1 MKFGVD
7 IQHIG
12 YNQLASGPGQ
22 FGSYTW
28 NSLASFEK
36 DGAISATAI
45 LPYNIDGHEPRQW
58 VQYVN
63 SFWIQ
68 EDWKLRNNLTLNA
81 GIRYEP
87 FTVPTEKFNRYSTLR
102 DWTTDKAWL
111 VAPAPV
117 IPGRIAGYQ
126 ANVSLWKN
134 PSHLDF
140 MPRLGF
146 AWDVRGNGKTALR
159 GGFGVFF
166 VDIMDTYYGTP
177 GQVNAPFYANIS
189 TTAAAAGSGTGVY
202 NLLSSQND
210 VRLAQGSAVST
221 TLNAT
226 TGKTLIQ
233 YNLKPSYELKYNL
246 SLDRDLGNGFTV
258 TPEVIVGRGVHLWR
272 TFATNYAPSVSLNG
286 RAYVANSSGVINPF
300 TGQGSIHT
308 ADAQSFYN
316 AALVTVKKRFP
327 NRAQV
332 QTSYTYAKNVDDSTS
347 GGVTGVGNEPS
358 TNVPDL
364 SKSDRARS
372 GLFQKHTFLLNGVYP
387 LPFSARTRLLSSLTR
402 GWQVAGIMI
411 ANSGQPFTV
420 TASGNR
426 PEITTTIPKAQPRFP

>member
-1 MKFGVD
+1 
-7 IQHIG
+7 
-12 YNQLASGPGQ
+12 
-22 FGSYTW
+22 
-28 NSLASFEK
+28 
-36 DGAISATAI
+36 
-45 LPYNIDGHEPRQW
+45 
-58 VQYVN
+58 
-63 SFWIQ
+63 
-68 EDWKLRNNLTLNA
+68 
-81 GIRYEP
+81 
-87 FTVPTEKFNRYSTLR
+87 
-102 DWTTDKAWL
+102 
-111 VAPAPV
+111 V

-126 ANVSLWKN
+126 ASAPLWSN
-134 PSHLDF
+134 PSNRDF

-146 AWDVRGNGKTALR
+146 AWDVQGNGKTALR

-210 VRLAQGSAVST
+210 VSLAQGSAVSP

-246 SLDRDLGNGFTV
+246 SLDRDLGKGFTI
-258 TPEVIVGRGVHLWR
+258 TPELIAGRGVHLWR
-272 TFATNYAPSVSLNG
+272 TTATNYAPSVSLNG

-300 TGQGSIHT
+300 TGQGTVRT

-332 QTSYTYAKNVDDSTS
+332 QTSYTYAKNIDDSTS

-372 GLFQKHTFLLNGVYP
+372 GLFQKHTFLVSIKRGIPTSVFVKDAPSVQFDEGLAGFWDHDRELRPAVYRDGLRQSP
-387 LPFSARTRLLSSLTR
+387 RDHHHHSQRCNDATCKSWVRINSKWSNCQCIETRLCAR
-402 GWQVAGIMI
+402 
-411 ANSGQPFTV
+411 
-420 TASGNR
+420 
-426 PEITTTIPKAQPRFP
+426 